1 MVQHQIMSAQIPQS
15 NLQRIVIVGAGF
27 AGLKLARKLINSPF
41 QIVLLDRQNFHQFQ
55 PLFYQVA
62 TAGLAP
68 SAISFPIRT
77 LFHNAPNVHFRVAEV
92 ESIDSKSNEIQTS
105 IGSISYNHLVIAT
118 GADTNFFGNK
128 SIQTHAFPMKTTS
141 ESLLIRNRVLQCME
155 QALISDSDADRQ
167 ANMNIVIVG
176 AGPTGVELAGAFSEM
191 KRYVLPKDYPELNFD
206 QMHIY
211 LIEAGSKVLGTM
223 SEKSSIASHRFL
235 SDLGVNILTNSIVL
249 SYDGLVVQIKDREPI
264 NAKTMIWSAGI
275 KGNIINGIPESGII
289 RSRYLVDLSN
299 RLTETENIYALGD
312 IAYMQTDKFPN
323 GHPQVAQVAMQQAS
337 LLAKNFQRMDKN
349 LPVRPFEYK
358 DLGSMATIGR
368 SKGVADLPG
377 VHLSGFMAW
386 IFWLFVHLM
395 NILGVK
401 NKLFIFIY
409 WMWYYISFSQSLRLV
424 ISQKS
429 PDQEAKA

>member
-1 MVQHQIMSAQIPQS
+1 
-15 NLQRIVIVGAGF
+15 
-27 AGLKLARKLINSPF
+27 
-41 QIVLLDRQNFHQFQ
+41 
-55 PLFYQVA
+55 
-62 TAGLAP
+62 
-68 SAISFPIRT
+68 
-77 LFHNAPNVHFRVAEV
+77 
-92 ESIDSKSNEIQTS
+92 
-105 IGSISYNHLVIAT
+105 
-118 GADTNFFGNK
+118 
-128 SIQTHAFPMKTTS
+128 
-141 ESLLIRNRVLQCME
+141 
-155 QALISDSDADRQ
+155 
-167 ANMNIVIVG
+167 
-176 AGPTGVELAGAFSEM
+176 M

-323 GHPQVAQVAMQQAS
+323 GHPQVAQVAMQQTS
-337 LLAKNFQRMDKN
+337 LLAKNFQRMEKY
-349 LPVRPFEYK
+349 LPVRSFEYK

-368 SKGVADLPG
+368 SKAVADLPG

-401 NKLFIFIY
+401 NKLFIFID